1 MQRKSHWSVA
11 LGIAALATLTAT
23 QAALAD
29 NYPTRPVRVITLT
42 APGGSLDILA
52 RTLAQ
57 SLSEAAGQQFY
68 VENKVGAGGNLG
80 VAELARSPADG
91 YTIGMITVSTHGINP
106 GLLGSKLP
114 FDALKDFEL
123 LAVAAELKN
132 AVVVNPKV
140 PAKNMQELVRY
151 ARDNPG
157 KISFGS
163 AGIGTSQHMAGEL
176 FKHQAKIDISHVPYR
191 GAAQAAPD
199 LVAGEIQLMFSSIP
213 DVLGFIQSEK
223 LRGIGISTKARS
235 AVLPD
240 LVPVAEQGFPD
251 FDVKAWF
258 GLAAPR
264 GTPPETVAYLNRQIN
279 AALAKPDV
287 RDRLSKIGMDPSA
300 PLTPDQTRDF
310 VRREIDQWT
319 TVVKAANIQAQ

>member
-11 LGIAALATLTAT
+11 LGIAAVATLTAT

-157 KISFGS
+157 KVSFGS

-319 TVVKAANIQAQ
+319 TVVKAANIRAQ

>member
-11 LGIAALATLTAT
+11 LGIAALAALTTT
-23 QAALAD
+23 QTALAD

-80 VAELARSPADG
+80 VAELARSAADG